1 MKGKKKTSMVCDS
14 DAEKRRTRWRF
25 QWSFFLRVTLHKRM
39 YILVEVR
46 VEGLKTNLD
55 VYLSGTLVLFEQTCS
70 LSLLFHDIEQE
81 QIFRHSHT
89 NASLWLEI
97 CKEQINTHKHTSTW
111 RKDNI
116 KMCPMMARWARQVPD
131 FEGNVNDVRQPHDI
145 VEGSIDRNRW
155 SPADLNYE
163 REFGLACTDP
173 HTRERTLASVI
184 DDRTS
189 LTSWALPKNSKLA
202 AFRQRSM
209 ACRYNSLSAVNVTPF
224 ISSWVKSSS
233 WVLSCLHMIKQC
245 LYLLFK
251 SLTACLKQNP
261 TSSLRN
267 ARFDAYRTPTV
278 GCNLPDLSVSLE
290 STVMTAREREVEFIP
305 SETHGWAQEVHCFDV
320 EC

>member
-1 MKGKKKTSMVCDS
+1 M
-14 DAEKRRTRWRF
+14 R
-25 QWSFFLRVTLHKRM
+25 
-39 YILVEVR
+39 
-46 VEGLKTNLD
+46 
-55 VYLSGTLVLFEQTCS
+55 
-70 LSLLFHDIEQE
+70 
-81 QIFRHSHT
+81 
-89 NASLWLEI
+89 
-97 CKEQINTHKHTSTW
+97 
-111 RKDNI
+111 
-116 KMCPMMARWARQVPD
+116 PMMARWARQVPD
-131 FEGNVNDVRQPHDI
+131 FEDNVNDVRQPHDI

-173 HTRERTLASVI
+173 HTRERTIASVI
-184 DDRTS
+184 DARTS

-224 ISSWVKSSS
+224 ISSCVRSSS

-261 TSSLRN
+261 TSSLEN
-267 ARFDAYRTPTV
+267 SRFDAYRTPTV

-290 STVMTAREREVEFIP
+290 STAMTARERDGVHTERDTWLSSRSALLWRRVLIVRHVCTDHRHDWVDPFSVEMRSYCSWCLNWWIL
-305 SETHGWAQEVHCFDV
+305 SEDLFEN
-320 EC
+320 